1 MSHVRSR
8 RTRSQWFTLLALTA
22 LAAGACGGI
31 SLESA
36 PSPPNVAPAA
46 GVAPNDAASDAGVAE
61 PGAGGAI
68 QIGPPASRG
77 GGSNAANPGAPSTPP
92 SSPTSMPSPRH
103 VSSSGCSATRT
114 DPEWPGI
121 LICTGNSIAHRV
133 QAVACPESAG
143 SGSSPAGASGM
154 SNGDAAGG
162 EGGAGSMGCSIDAD
176 CPANS
181 LCVCGFGGNTCVPAN
196 CRTDADC
203 GAGSWCAEVQ
213 LACTSS
219 TPVFAW
225 PRSAYGASGFACQ
238 SQADECDDRADCPQ
252 YSNSNHHWL
261 CAWDG
266 TLRQCVNEELSSC
279 F

>member
-1 MSHVRSR
+1 MSQARSR

-22 LAAGACGGI
+22 LAPGACGGI

-36 PSPPNVAPAA
+36 PSPPDVAPAA
-46 GVAPNDAASDAGVAE
+46 SVAPNDAASDPGE

-68 QIGPPASRG
+68 QIGPSASRG
-77 GGSNAANPGAPSTPP
+77 GGSSAASAGTPSTPP
-92 SSPTSMPSPRH
+92 SSPTSTPSPRPA
-103 VSSSGCSATRT
+103 SSSGCGGTRT

-121 LICTGNSIAHRV
+121 LICTGNGIAHRV
-133 QAVACPESAG
+133 QALACPESAG
-143 SGSSPAGASGM
+143 SGSSAAGAAGM
-154 SNGDAAGG
+154 SNDDAGGG
-162 EGGAGSMGCSIDAD
+162 EGGAGSIGCSSDAD

-181 LCVCGFGGNTCVPAN
+181 LCLCGFGRNTCMPAN

-203 GAGSWCAEVQ
+203 GAGSWCADLQ

-219 TPVFAW
+219 TPAFAW
-225 PRSAYGASGFACQ
+225 PKAVYGDVSFACQ
-238 SQADECDDRADCPQ
+238 SQADECQDRSDCPQ
-252 YSNSNHHWL
+252 YAGSNHHWL

-266 TLRQCVNEELSSC
+266 THRRCVNEELSSC